1 MTLIDFTDRSVIVT
15 GGARGI
21 GRAIVHAFAE
31 SGADV
36 LIGDLRIEEAETT
49 AREISELTKRR
60 VEAVRADV
68 TRLEDAQ
75 KLSKAALH
83 RFGKVDVLV
92 NSAGWDRLMPFVKTT
107 PELWDKIISINFR
120 GVVHT
125 CHAILPHMVER
136 KRGSVINISSD
147 TARVGSFGEAV
158 YAASKAAIIAFSKTL
173 AREHARDNIRV
184 NVVCPGLVETPLIE
198 EMRDDDDFTA
208 KILSSIVSYIP
219 FKRLGQPDEIAPAVL
234 FLASDMAGY
243 ITGQALS
250 VNGGLNMV
258 G

>member
-36 LIGDLRIEEAETT
+36 LIGDLRIEEAETA
-49 AREISELTKRR
+49 AREIGELTKRR